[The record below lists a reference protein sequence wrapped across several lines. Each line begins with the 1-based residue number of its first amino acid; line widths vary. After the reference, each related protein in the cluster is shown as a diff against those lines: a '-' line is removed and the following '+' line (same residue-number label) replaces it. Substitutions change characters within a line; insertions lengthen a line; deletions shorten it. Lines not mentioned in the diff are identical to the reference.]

1 MAEKK
6 GKKIKGNSFSSV
18 QQWVIPKWFKEIK
31 IKKNDSR
38 NLLAFNDIDTEKKN
52 KK

>member
-6 GKKIKGNSFSSV
+6 GKKIKGNAFSSV

-31 IKKNDSR
+31 IKKKMTQE
-38 NLLAFNDIDTEKKN
+38 IY
-52 KK
+52 